1 MNMHISLPD
10 GKQLELPQ
18 NSTAL
23 DVAASIGERL
33 KNDALAAKQNGVL
46 IDLLTP
52 LTDGATIELLTKKQL
67 EETVPLFRH
76 TLAHVL
82 SQAVGEFF
90 KAKGFDAHAVKRGV
104 GPAIENGF
112 YQDFVFPEPLSADD
126 LPELEKRMSDIIS
139 RNLPLERRDVG
150 KAAALEQFSYDPFKV
165 ELISE
170 FPDDEPVTFYQQGDY
185 VDLCRGPHFPR
196 TGALPRHF
204 KLMSTSGAYWRG
216 SEKNPQMQR
225 IYGVAFATKTE
236 LDEYLRLLEEAKKR
250 DHRKIGKDLELFF
263 TSEAIGPGLP
273 LWLPNGATIRREL
286 ERFIVDLELRQ
297 GYQHVVTPQLAKV
310 DLYKTSGHW
319 EHYQDDMFPVMK
331 IDAEELVLRP
341 MNCPHHIQIYKHSQR
356 SYRDL
361 PLKIAELGTMY
372 RFEQSGELTGLSR
385 VRAMTLNDAHI
396 FVRPD
401 QIQGEFKKVIRLVQE
416 VYGILGFAEYKWRL
430 SLRDPKDTEKY
441 VQDDELWTNAEN
453 LLREVLS
460 DLGLDYFESVGD
472 AGFYGPKVDV
482 QVKSALGKDETIS
495 TIQLDFLLPRRF
507 ELEYVNEE
515 SGRSRPIMIHR
526 GIIST
531 MERMTAFLIE
541 NTAGDFPFWLAPEQI
556 VVIPIADRHLEYARD
571 VAQTLVN
578 RGLRARA
585 DDGGERM
592 QAKIRVAELHKIPVI
607 LVVGDQ
613 EQEARA
619 LSVRE
624 RGVSGSER
632 SERKGVPLEELG
644 QELETRY
651 RARS

>member
-10 GKQLELPQ
+10 GKQLELPEH
-18 NSTAL
+18 STAL
-23 DVAASIGERL
+23 DVAAQIGERL
-33 KNDALAAKQNGVL
+33 KNDALAARVGDQL

-52 LTDGATIELLTKKQL
+52 LTDGATIQLLTKKQL
-67 EETVPLFRH
+67 EETAPLFRH

-112 YQDFVFPEPLSADD
+112 YQDFLFPENLSVED
-126 LPELEKRMSDIIS
+126 LPELEKRMNDIIG

-150 KAAALEQFSYDPFKV
+150 KAVALEQFSYDPFKV

-170 FPDDEPVTFYQQGDY
+170 FPDFEPVTFYQQGDY
-185 VDLCRGPHFPR
+185 IDLCRGPHFPR
-196 TGALPRHF
+196 TGVLPRHF

-216 SEKNPQMQR
+216 SEKNPMLQR
-225 IYGVAFATKTE
+225 IYGVAFATKPE
-236 LDEYLRLLEEAKKR
+236 LDEYLRLLEEAKRR

-286 ERFIVDLELRQ
+286 ERFIVDLELKQ
-297 GYQHVVTPQLAKV
+297 GYQHVVTPQLAKSE
-310 DLYKTSGHW
+310 LYKISGHW
-319 EHYQDDMFPVMK
+319 EHYKDDMFPVMK
-331 IDAEELVLRP
+331 LDAEELVLRP

-372 RFEQSGELTGLSR
+372 RYEQSGELTGLSR

-401 QIQGEFKKVIRLVQE
+401 QIQEEFKGAIRLVQE
-416 VYGILGFAEYKWRL
+416 VYAILGFTEYKWRL
-430 SLRDPKDTEKY
+430 SLRDPQDAEKY
-441 VQDDELWTNAEN
+441 FQDDTMWNDAEAQ
-453 LLREVLS
+453 LRQALDDV
-460 DLGLDYFESVGD
+460 GLEYFESPGD
-472 AGFYGPKVDV
+472 AAFYGPKVDV
-482 QVKSALGKDETIS
+482 QVRSALGKDETIS
-495 TIQLDFLLPRRF
+495 TVQLDFLLPQRF

-556 VVIPIADRHLEYARD
+556 VVIPIADRHLEYARE
-571 VAQTLVN
+571 VAQTFKDRV
-578 RGLRARA
+578 LRARA

-592 QAKIRVAELHKIPVI
+592 NAKIRQAELHKIPVI

-613 EQEARA
+613 EQESRT

-624 RGVSGSER
+624 RGAG
-632 SERKGVPLEELG
+632 ERKGVPLEELAN
-644 QELETRY
+644 ELEKRY
-651 RARS
+651 RSRS